1 MFMLYALGLGVIVG
15 KLMGGSLTG
24 LGQIRIRWAALAIT
38 GLLVQV
44 VLFFGPVAE
53 RVGALGAPIYVG
65 STALVLVVVIRNLA
79 IPGLML
85 VAAGA
90 LSNLVAISANGG
102 QMPASPDAM
111 AFLGKT
117 VNAGYSNSAV
127 VETPVLAPL
136 TDVLALPPFLPFANV
151 FSVGDVLIG
160 VGVAAVIVTA
170 MRRGAPGNLHP
181 RYSRPSTILVPH
193 TART

>member
-1 MFMLYALGLGVIVG
+1 MFMLYALVVGVIIG
-15 KLMGGSLTG
+15 KLMGGSLIG
-24 LGQIRIRWAALAIT
+24 LGHIRIHWAALAIA

-53 RVGALGAPIYVG
+53 RVGAMGTPIYIG
-65 STALVLVVVIRNLA
+65 STALVLVVVVRNLA
-79 IPGLML
+79 IPGLAL

-90 LSNLVAISANGG
+90 LSNLVAITANGG
-102 QMPASPDAM
+102 QMPASSDAM

-127 VETPVLAPL
+127 VDRPTLGPL
-136 TDVLALPPFLPFANV
+136 TDVFALPPFLPFANV

-160 VGVAAVIVTA
+160 IGVAAVIVTA
-170 MRRGAPGNLHP
+170 MQRGAPGNLPP
-181 RYSRPSTILVPH
+181 RYTRPST
-193 TART
+193 TGY